1 MRYYNTRDLAKIL
14 GYSDDSYIR
23 RIISEGKLKAE
34 KRGRE
39 WYVSEEEGWNYRTK
53 RIIRSTFKNLFS
65 FNHQLKL
72 LADEYLKKEINN
84 IGPKDA
90 LIAFT
95 LAKSY
100 KTHSAIMLLCK
111 EGYGVDASILNRTI
125 FELLIT
131 LLYIL
136 KDPTDGRAYRYYAFD
151 WILRMRMF
159 GYAEK
164 NPQLLLQLEQRTLK
178 PKPGDVSVVEVKKM
192 AKQVQNKYKYKGYNW
207 SDKSLGEMA
216 KEVGKGRQYET
227 MYRLS
232 SQHTHS
238 HSRVINDYVKQTKD
252 GFVNFTG
259 ISDNW
264 VEEDLVMAFD
274 FFSSIFAAASDHYG
288 WGVEKELEPLF
299 NRYLKLME
307 KVEKNV
313 KQGKVGGRKKAQ
325 K

>member
-14 GYSDDSYIR
+14 GYNDDSYIR
-23 RIISEGKLKAE
+23 RLIGEGKIKAE

-39 WYVSEEEGWNYRTK
+39 WFVSEEEGSNYRTK
-53 RIIRSTFKNLFS
+53 FIIGSTFKSFFS

-72 LADEYLKKEINN
+72 IVNEYLQKEIRN

-90 LIAFT
+90 LVAFT
-95 LAKSY
+95 LAKAY
-100 KTHSAIMLLCK
+100 KTYSAVMLLCQ
-111 EGYGVDASILNRTI
+111 EGYGEDASILNRTI

-136 KDPTDGRAYRYYAFD
+136 KDPTDERAYRYYAFD
-151 WILRMRMF
+151 WILREKMF
-159 GYAEK
+159 NYAEQK
-164 NPQLLLQLEQRTLK
+164 PELLLQLEQRALK
-178 PKPGDVSVVEVKKM
+178 PKRGDVSISEVKKM
-192 AKQVQNKYKYKGYNW
+192 AKQVQDKYKYKGYNW

-216 KEVGKGRQYET
+216 EEVNRSSQYKT

-238 HSRVINDYVKQTKD
+238 HSRVINDYVRPTEN
-252 GFVNFTG
+252 GFTNFAG

-274 FFSSIFAAASDHYG
+274 FFSSIFAAASDRYG
-288 WGVEKELEPLF
+288 WHAEKELDPLF
-299 NRYLKLME
+299 KKFLETME
-307 KVEKNV
+307 KANTDI
-313 KQGKVGGRKKAQ
+313 KKP
-325 K
+325 

>member
-14 GYSDDSYIR
+14 GYNDDSYIR
-23 RIISEGKLKAE
+23 RLIGEGKLKAE

-39 WYVSEEEGWNYRTK
+39 WVVSEEDASNYRTK
-53 RIIRSTFKNLFS
+53 NVISTSYKDLFS

-72 LADEYLKKEINN
+72 LVDDYLEREIRN

-90 LIAFT
+90 LVAFT

-100 KTHSAIMLLCK
+100 KTHSAIMALCGG
-111 EGYGVDASILNRTI
+111 GYGEDASILNRTI

-136 KDPTDGRAYRYYAFD
+136 KDPTDERAYRYYGFD
-151 WILRMRMF
+151 WILREKMF
-159 GYAEK
+159 SYAEQK
-164 NPQLLLQLEQRTLK
+164 PELLLQLEQRTLK
-178 PKPGDVSVVEVKKM
+178 PKNGDVSISEVKKM
-192 AKQVQNKYKYKGYNW
+192 AKQVQDKYKYKGYNW

-216 KEVGKGRQYET
+216 EEVNRSGQYKT

-238 HSRVINDYVKQTKD
+238 HARVMNDYVKQTEN
-252 GFVNFTG
+252 GFTNFAG

-274 FFSSIFAAASDHYG
+274 FFSSIFAAASDQYG
-288 WGVEKELEPLF
+288 WGVEKELKPLF
-299 NRYLKLME
+299 DKFLEMME
-307 KVEKNV
+307 KVNNKV
-313 KQGKVGGRKKAQ
+313 KSTL
-325 K
+325 

>member
-14 GYSDDSYIR
+14 GYNDDSYIR
-23 RIISEGKLKAE
+23 RLIGEGKLKAE
-34 KRGRE
+34 KKGRE
-39 WYVSEEEGWNYRTK
+39 WVVSEEDASNYRTK
-53 RIIRSTFKNLFS
+53 NVISTSYKDLFS

-72 LADEYLKKEINN
+72 LVDDYLEREIRN

-90 LIAFT
+90 LVAFT

-100 KTHSAIMLLCK
+100 KTHSAIMALC
-111 EGYGVDASILNRTI
+111 EGGYGEDASILNRTI

-136 KDPTDGRAYRYYAFD
+136 KDPTDERAYRYYGFD
-151 WILRMRMF
+151 WILREKMF
-159 GYAEK
+159 NYAEQK
-164 NPQLLLQLEQRTLK
+164 PELLLQLEQRALK
-178 PKPGDVSVVEVKKM
+178 PKNGDVSISEVKKM
-192 AKQVQNKYKYKGYNW
+192 AKQVQDKYKYKGYNW

-216 KEVGKGRQYET
+216 EEVNRSGQYKT

-238 HSRVINDYVKQTKD
+238 HARVMNDYVKQTEN
-252 GFVNFTG
+252 GFTNFAG

-274 FFSSIFAAASDHYG
+274 FFSSIFASASDHYG
-288 WGVEKELEPLF
+288 WKAEKELKPLF
-299 NRYLKLME
+299 DKFLKTMSNVNKE
-307 KVEKNV
+307 VKNV
-313 KQGKVGGRKKAQ
+313 
-325 K
+325 

>member
-14 GYSDDSYIR
+14 GYNDDSYVR
-23 RIISEGKLKAE
+23 RLIGEGKLKAE

-39 WYVSEEEGWNYRTK
+39 WVVSEEDASNYRTK
-53 RIIRSTFKNLFS
+53 NIISTSYKDLFS

-72 LADEYLKKEINN
+72 LVDDYLERVIRN

-90 LIAFT
+90 LVAFT

-100 KTHSAIMLLCK
+100 KTHSAIMTLC
-111 EGYGVDASILNRTI
+111 EGGYGEDASILNRTI

-136 KDPTDGRAYRYYAFD
+136 KDPTDERAYRYYAFD
-151 WILRMRMF
+151 WILREKMF
-159 GYAEK
+159 NYAEQK
-164 NPQLLLQLEQRTLK
+164 PELLLQLEQRELK
-178 PKPGDVSVVEVKKM
+178 PKKGDVSISEVKKM
-192 AKQVQNKYKYKGYNW
+192 AKQVQDKYKYKGYNW

-216 KEVGKGRQYET
+216 DEVNRSGQYKT

-238 HSRVINDYVKQTKD
+238 HSRVMNDYVKPTEN
-252 GFVNFTG
+252 GFTNFAG

-274 FFSSIFAAASDHYG
+274 FFSGIFAAASDQYG
-288 WGVEKELEPLF
+288 WKVEKELEPLF
-299 NRYLKLME
+299 DKFLKIIEETNKDIKNENRR
-307 KVEKNV
+307 V
-313 KQGKVGGRKKAQ
+313 
-325 K
+325 

>member
-14 GYSDDSYIR
+14 GYNDDSYIR
-23 RIISEGKLKAE
+23 RIINEGKLKAE

-53 RIIRSTFKNLFS
+53 YVIRSTFKNLFS

-72 LADEYLKKEINN
+72 LVDGYLKKEIRN

-95 LAKSY
+95 LAKAY
-100 KTHSAIMLLCK
+100 KTHLAIMLLCK
-111 EGYGVDASILNRTI
+111 EGYGEDASILNRTI

-136 KDPTDGRAYRYYAFD
+136 KDPTDERAYRYYAFD
-151 WILRMRMF
+151 WILRERMF
-159 GYAEK
+159 NYTEQK
-164 NPQLLLQLEQRTLK
+164 PELLLQLEQRELK
-178 PKPGDVSVVEVKKM
+178 PEVGDVSISEIKQM
-192 AKQVQNKYKYKGYNW
+192 AKQVQTKYKYKGYNW
-207 SDKSLGEMA
+207 SDKSLGKMA
-216 KEVGKGRQYET
+216 EEVGRNGQYKT

-238 HSRVINDYVKQTKD
+238 HSRVMNDYVKRTEN
-252 GFVNFTG
+252 GFINFAG

-264 VEEDLVMAFD
+264 VEEDLVMGFD
-274 FFSSIFAAASDHYG
+274 FFSGIFAAASDRYG
-288 WGVEKELEPLF
+288 WKGEKELEPLF
-299 NRYLKLME
+299 DKFIKTME
-307 KVEKNV
+307 EINKDV
-313 KQGKVGGRKKAQ
+313 KKTEPNHE
-325 K
+325 